1 MQARWVGRQWRY
13 RIQWSE
19 AAPRVT
25 KNIVTVTSKPRTRDT
40 GGVVGVAVWTH
51 PRTAHAQDTRQPVA
65 VFARV
70 SLGSSP
76 VLGAPVYLDVEVMR
90 IIFALTIIFC
100 FTKYFSGFLIFC
112 VQVENSNGTVFV
124 LLPEVMVDNGHGEP
138 DMTGNDGKQI
148 I

>member
-1 MQARWVGRQWRY
+1 MLQARWVGRQWRY

-51 PRTAHAQDTRQPVA
+51 PRTTHAQDARQPVA

-76 VLGAPVYLDVEVMR
+76 VLGATVYLDVEVSNVDY
-90 IIFALTIIFC
+90 FC
-100 FTKYFSGFLIFC
+100 LNNYF
-112 VQVENSNGTVFV
+112 FV
-124 LLPEVMVDNGHGEP
+124 
-138 DMTGNDGKQI
+138 
-148 I
+148 

>member
-1 MQARWVGRQWRY
+1 MLQARWVGRQWRY

-76 VLGAPVYLDVEVMR
+76 VLGATVYLDVEVMW
-90 IIFALTIIFC
+90 IIYCLNNYIVLFDQILFRLTNILC
-100 FTKYFSGFLIFC
+100 PG
-112 VQVENSNGTVFV
+112 
-124 LLPEVMVDNGHGEP
+124 GEQQRHSVRAAAR
-138 DMTGNDGKQI
+138 GDGGQRPRGARHDRQRR
-148 I
+148 

>member
-1 MQARWVGRQWRY
+1 MLQARWVGRQWRY

-51 PRTAHAQDTRQPVA
+51 PRTAHAQPVA

-76 VLGAPVYLDVEVMR
+76 VLGATVYLDVEVMWMEYFCLNNYFFFDQ
-90 IIFALTIIFC
+90 IFFWLTNILC
-100 FTKYFSGFLIFC
+100 PGGEQQRHG
-112 VQVENSNGTVFV
+112 VRAAARGDGGQRPRGA
-124 LLPEVMVDNGHGEP
+124 GH
-138 DMTGNDGKQI
+138 DRQRR
-148 I
+148 